1 MSSYWV
7 IIEEAGKRS
16 EQKATRWKSGA
27 SAHVKR
33 SLLAMSF
40 LETIKAK
47 VGNEVYRR
55 LEKEADKEVA
65 LAMQM
70 SLIRENHEKNYYGQR
85 FTLNSAPPS
94 DLLTAFESFENS
106 GLKISPTDLIKILFN
121 CKLLFASK
129 TEQEFGQRRG
139 GLFRMLDDLSA
150 NVRWLE
156 KAESI
161 DVIINRHVDQLAA
174 EIRQRTL
181 LTPLSSFSAIDG
193 DVGQQAFFDRLFA
206 DLGLPFVCFLKGDHL
221 IEKHKQLDP
230 LFPAHDRSRAED
242 FFSAPSI
249 GFTCSGSRDYCFW
262 YSMTWLRTF
271 LNLLRICSYVNPG
284 QVDFGMWDVK
294 MTAPTFP
301 VFMGERTKGFLKW
314 DEDKREPWTKISDG
328 CLFLSFGYRGLSKAW
343 FDLRT
348 FPRIEKFMHGQKKIF
363 EHLKNPWATKS
374 IRDIAP
380 FLDILSSAT
389 QIPDVGAK
397 ILLVYCCLEHL
408 FVPKNAK
415 SDNRKYIIGGMNA
428 LAPELLS
435 WFDRLY
441 YLRCDY
447 AHKGFVLRDD
457 STMSLIMD
465 SMRNAMT
472 LLIAKLSIS

>member
-1 MSSYWV
+1 LT
-7 IIEEAGKRS
+7 GRS
-16 EQKATRWKSGA
+16 PQPN
-27 SAHVKR
+27 
-33 SLLAMSF
+33 LLAMSF
-40 LETIKAK
+40 QDTIKVK
-47 VGNEVYRR
+47 VCNEVYLRI
-55 LEKEADKEVA
+55 EKEAEKEVA

-70 SLIRENHEKNYYGQR
+70 PLTRENYEKNYYGQR
-85 FTLNSAPPS
+85 FSLDQAPPS
-94 DLLTAFESFENS
+94 NLLASFESFENA
-106 GLKISPTDLIKILFN
+106 GLKASPTDLIKILFN

-139 GLFRMLDDLSA
+139 GLFRILEDPPLT
-150 NVRWLE
+150 VRLQE
-156 KAESI
+156 KAENI
-161 DVIINRHVDQLAA
+161 DVLIVRHVDQLAA
-174 EIRQRTL
+174 EIRPRTL
-181 LTPLSSFSAIDG
+181 LAPLSSLSSLQG

-206 DLGLPFVCFLKGDHL
+206 SLGHPFVCFLEGDHL
-221 IEKHKQLDP
+221 IEKHRQLDP
-230 LFPAHDRSRAED
+230 GFPSHDRSRAED

-249 GFTCSGSRDYCFW
+249 GFTGSGSRDYCFW
-262 YSMTWLRTF
+262 YSVVWLRTF
-271 LNLLRICSYVNPG
+271 LDLLRICSYVNPG

-301 VFMGERTKGFLKW
+301 VFLGERTKGFLKW
-314 DEDKREPWTKISDG
+314 DEDKREPWAKIPDG

-343 FDLRT
+343 FDRRT
-348 FPRIEKFMHGQKKIF
+348 FPKIEKFMHSQRKIF
-363 EHLKNPWATKS
+363 EHLRNPWGTKS
-374 IRDIAP
+374 TQDIAP
-380 FLDILSSAT
+380 ILDILSSAT

-397 ILLVYCCLEHL
+397 ILLIYCCLEHL

-428 LAPELLS
+428 LAPQLLS

-472 LLIAKLSIS
+472 LLIAKLSVS